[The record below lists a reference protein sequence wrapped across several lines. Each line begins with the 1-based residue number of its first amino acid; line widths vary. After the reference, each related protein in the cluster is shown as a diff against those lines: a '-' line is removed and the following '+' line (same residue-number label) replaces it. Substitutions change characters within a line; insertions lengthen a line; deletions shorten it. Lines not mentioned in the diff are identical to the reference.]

1 MYAKFFKRVIDFMG
15 ALVLLLLLLPIYI
28 IVYILVVIFLGYPA
42 IFRQKRPGKDEKIFE
57 VMKFRSMSNAKDE
70 DGNLLPDE
78 QRLSKFGI
86 FLRKSSLD
94 EIPQLFNIIKGDM
107 SFIGPRPLLVSNLPY
122 YTEEEHHR
130 HDVRPGITGLAQ
142 INGRNNL
149 TNDEKFALDVQ
160 YVRTISFINDVKIV
174 IKTIINVLRRS
185 DINVVP
191 HCDTLRIERAHMLK
205 DKNEKENN
213 DESRHNRS

>member
-1 MYAKFFKRVIDFMG
+1 MYANFFKRIIDFLG
-15 ALVLLLLLLPIYI
+15 ALILFIVLLPIFAVLY
-28 IVYILVVIFLGYPA
+28 VLILVFLGAPA
-42 IFRQKRPGKDEKIFE
+42 IFKQERPGKGEKIFR
-57 VMKFRSMSNAKDE
+57 VMKFRSMTDAKDK

-78 QRLSKFGI
+78 VRLTKFGS

-94 EIPQLFNIIKGDM
+94 EIPQLLNIIKGDM

-149 TNDEKFALDVQ
+149 TNDQKFALDVK
-160 YVRTISFINDVKIV
+160 YVRNITFLGDVKIV
-174 IKTIINVLRRS
+174 LMTIVNVLRRS
-185 DINVVP
+185 DIKVIP
-191 HCDTLRIERAHMLK
+191 HCDTLRIERAYMVQN
-205 DKNEKENN
+205 KNAEKT
-213 DESRHNRS
+213 DEKNSHNG

>member
-1 MYAKFFKRVIDFMG
+1 M
-15 ALVLLLLLLPIYI
+15 
-28 IVYILVVIFLGYPA
+28 VVIFLGYPA
-42 IFRQKRPGKDEKIFE
+42 IFRQARPGKDEKIFE
-57 VMKFRSMSNAKDE
+57 VMKFRSMSNAKDK

-107 SFIGPRPLLVSNLPY
+107 SFIGPRPLLISNLPY

-142 INGRNNL
+142 VNGRNNL

-191 HCDTLRIERAHMLK
+191 HCDTLRIERAYMLK
-205 DKNEKENN
+205 NKENN
-213 DESRHNRS
+213 KENNE